1 VIGQDGKNVVYNSIN
16 KPHRNKVDVGVS
28 YPSTVRVEQGD
39 HHWHVRSSDGRGH
52 VQAESTTGEDTGGEG
67 EGGKCGVRGDAEC
80 CRLRRRNT
88 YRLVR

>member
-1 VIGQDGKNVVYNSIN
+1 MIGQDGKNVEHILMNELY
-16 KPHRNKVDVGVS
+16 RNKVDVGVS
-28 YPSTVRVEQGD
+28 YPSTVRVEQGYD
-39 HHWHVRSSDGRGH
+39 HWHVRSSDRRGH

-88 YRLVR
+88 HRVG